1 MSEKTY
7 NQQAAERVAERIP
20 DGFGIDPMT
29 VLVLLQT
36 VIPAFL
42 DCLARNDDTDPDTV
56 FERVK
61 TLYDKNPE
69 RLLRRTSR
77 NCRAQARR
85 EGTRLSRAQADDM
98 AIAII
103 VEAIG
108 TEPVFGAALAREV
121 ELDYCCLA
129 DD

>member
-20 DGFGIDPMT
+20 DNFGIDPMT

>member
-1 MSEKTY
+1 MSETTY
-7 NQQAAERVAERIP
+7 NQQAAERVAKRIP
-20 DGFGIDPMT
+20 DGFGIDPLT
-29 VLVLLQT
+29 ILALLQT

-42 DCLARNDDTDPDTV
+42 DCLNRNDDTDPDTV

-69 RLLRRTSR
+69 RLLRRTTR

-85 EGTRLSRAQADDM
+85 KGTRLSYAQAEDM
-98 AIAII
+98 ARAII
-103 VEAIG
+103 LEAIG

-121 ELDYCCLA
+121 EEID
-129 DD
+129 

>member
-1 MSEKTY
+1 MSEQTY
-7 NQQAAERVAERIP
+7 NQQAAERVARRIP
-20 DGFGIDPMT
+20 DGFGVDPMT

>member
-1 MSEKTY
+1 MSEQTY
-7 NQQAAERVAERIP
+7 NQQAAERVAKRIP

-42 DCLARNDDTDPDTV
+42 DCLNRNDDTDPDTV

-69 RLLRRTSR
+69 RLLRRTTR
-77 NCRAQARR
+77 NCRSQARR
-85 EGTRLSRAQADDM
+85 EGTRLSYAQAEDM
-98 AIAII
+98 ARAII
-103 VEAIG
+103 LEAIG
-108 TEPVFGAALAREV
+108 TEPTFGSALAREV
-121 ELDYCCLA
+121 EDV
-129 DD
+129 D

>member
-20 DGFGIDPMT
+20 DGFGVDPMT

-42 DCLARNDDTDPDTV
+42 DCLKRNDDTDPDSV
-56 FERVK
+56 FRHVNK
-61 TLYDKNPE
+61 MYDEKPE
-69 RLLRRTSR
+69 RLLRRTAR

-85 EGTRLSRAQADDM
+85 EGTRLSYSQAEDM
-98 AIAII
+98 ARAII
-103 VEAIG
+103 LEAIG

-121 ELDYCCLA
+121 EEID
-129 DD
+129 

>member
-7 NQQAAERVAERIP
+7 NQQAAERVANRIP
-20 DGFGIDPMT
+20 DGFGVDPMT

-36 VIPAFL
+36 VIPAFVN
-42 DCLARNDDTDPDTV
+42 CLNRNDDTDPDTV

-69 RLLRRTSR
+69 RLLRRTAR

-121 ELDYCCLA
+121 EEID
-129 DD
+129 